1 MGVTGVT
8 VCGVGRALDVFGT
21 IREAG
26 CLATEGRPAVS
37 EYDQPTAGGSIDYAG
52 IVHGPDGTGSRRP
65 GRFDADPLAVRLLER
80 VDFL

>member
-1 MGVTGVT
+1 M
-8 VCGVGRALDVFGT
+8 
-21 IREAG
+21 
-26 CLATEGRPAVS
+26 S